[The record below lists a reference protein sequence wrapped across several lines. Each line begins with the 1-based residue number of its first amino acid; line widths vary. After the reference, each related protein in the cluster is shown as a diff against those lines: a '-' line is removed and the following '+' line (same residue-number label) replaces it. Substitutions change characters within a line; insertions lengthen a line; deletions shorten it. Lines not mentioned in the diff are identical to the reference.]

1 MDIRARK
8 NTYEISLDEFVEFP
22 LHLHPQES
30 YVEKEERMSRM
41 ERCMDNL
48 PDKQKVSIDLFFL
61 NEKCYKE
68 IVETT
73 GFSMK
78 EVKSYIQ
85 NGKRNLKNCMERSDE

>member
-1 MDIRARK
+1 MDK
-8 NTYEISLDEFVEFP
+8 
-22 LHLHPQES
+22 
-30 YVEKEERMSRM
+30 
-41 ERCMDNL
+41 L